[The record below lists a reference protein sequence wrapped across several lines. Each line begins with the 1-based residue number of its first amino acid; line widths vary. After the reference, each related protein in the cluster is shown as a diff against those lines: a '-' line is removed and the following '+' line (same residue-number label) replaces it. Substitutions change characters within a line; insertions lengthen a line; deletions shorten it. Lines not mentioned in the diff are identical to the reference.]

1 MLQKDRVAAS
11 AVAIEKLF
19 ANLDT
24 KTTELIKEAW
34 EDYDSEYI
42 FILIFHT

>member
-11 AVAIEKLF
+11 VAAIEKLF
-19 ANLDT
+19 ANPDT
-24 KTTELIKEAW
+24 ETAELIKQAR

-42 FILIFHT
+42 FVLIFHT